1 MSMASALEAAAR
13 VVLWL
18 LAAYHVVV
26 GAVAL
31 VSPARAASVMRSL
44 YGAALPESDAFR
56 YATSM
61 IGALAL
67 AIGLVAAVAAL
78 APAQH
83 RAIVAALL
91 VLQLGRI
98 FCRLRD
104 RRLLSA
110 SLGVTMQRNGAA
122 IAILGAECAVL
133 GLWLR

>member
-1 MSMASALEAAAR
+1 MASALEGAAR
-13 VVLWL
+13 FVLWL
-18 LAAYHVVV
+18 LAVYHVVV
-26 GAVAL
+26 GAIAL

-44 YGAALPESDAFR
+44 YGAALPQSDAFR

-67 AIGLVAAVAAL
+67 AIGLVAGVAAL

-83 RAIVAALL
+83 RGIVAALL

-104 RRLLSA
+104 RRLLAS
-110 SLGVTMQRNGAA
+110 SLGVTTGRNGAA
-122 IAILGAECAVL
+122 IVVLGAECAVL

>member
-1 MSMASALEAAAR
+1 VSAASALESAAR
-13 VVLWL
+13 FVLWL

-26 GAVAL
+26 GAIAL
-31 VSPARAASVMRSL
+31 VAPARAASVMRAL
-44 YGAALPESDAFR
+44 YGAALPSGDAFR

-67 AIGLVAAVAAL
+67 AIGLVAGVAAL

-83 RAIVAALL
+83 RAIIVALL

-104 RRLLSA
+104 RRLLAS
-110 SLGVTMQRNGAA
+110 SLGVTARRNGAA
-122 IAILGAECAVL
+122 IIVLGAECAVL